1 MGLAKRAV
9 LFSIMI
15 MVGICG
21 LSMAAVYNVGDSAG
35 WTILGGGLDY
45 QDWAATK
52 KFFVGDILVFE
63 YNNQYHDVTQ
73 VNVEDFKSCNPESP
87 ITRYGNGTDAVT
99 LASPGEYYFLCGF
112 PGHCQAGQ
120 KLHIT
125 VNSAGSAASPIPPA
139 NNVAPSPYTTKLSSL
154 AMTFAVILPS
164 FLLLV

>member
-9 LFSIMI
+9 LFLMII

-35 WTILGGGLDY
+35 WTVLGGGLDY

-63 YNNQYHDVTQ
+63 YNNQFHNVTQ
-73 VNVEDFKSCNPESP
+73 VNVQDFKSCNPESL
-87 ITRYGNGTDAVT
+87 IIGYGKGSDAIT
-99 LASPGEYYFLCGF
+99 LASSGEYYFLCGH

-125 VNSAGSAASPIPPA
+125 VNSAVSPPIPPA
-139 NNVAPSPYTTKLSSL
+139 KNVAPSPCYTLKLSYL
-154 AMTFAVILPS
+154 TITVAVLPS